1 MKLLTHK
8 YPTNFSTS
16 NCDHGGSKEKE
27 KHLSKTTVIDPY
39 NSGSPLKLVTTTD
52 LRGTIR
58 LVEQDCNSK
67 PQTGLIMCQNS
78 KEKSSITLRRT
89 RV

>member
-52 LRGTIR
+52 LR
-58 LVEQDCNSK
+58 
-67 PQTGLIMCQNS
+67 
-78 KEKSSITLRRT
+78 
-89 RV
+89 